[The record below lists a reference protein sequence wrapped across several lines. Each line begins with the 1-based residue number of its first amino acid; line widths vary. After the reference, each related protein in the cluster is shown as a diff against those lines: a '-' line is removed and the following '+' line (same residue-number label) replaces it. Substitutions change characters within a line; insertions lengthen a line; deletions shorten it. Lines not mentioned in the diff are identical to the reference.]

1 MNDMNRYV
9 EEWFSVSY
17 TAFADDEFDI
27 MEEELFRGFDKLTRE
42 FDRIFNANLNE
53 LEFSESYVGVKSE
66 TLGEEIDVI
75 PYSSYPVNLRP
86 NNNTRTRKA
95 RRNIKPVPVQ
105 RHNHLNSHYFNL
117 IDDDNITVPLP
128 RIAKEESDSLE
139 DIIVTDKNIKVVSQL
154 PVNNRREDIKVVA
167 YSDNSV
173 TISHLSSGGKLHY
186 RTSVIPYN
194 IDIETARSTYKNGI
208 LEITFNRK

>member
-1 MNDMNRYV
+1 MSDMDRYV

-17 TAFADDEFDI
+17 TAFAHDEFDI
-27 MEEELFRGFDKLTRE
+27 MEEELFGGFDKLTRE

-86 NNNTRTRKA
+86 NNNTRARKTRRK
-95 RRNIKPVPVQ
+95 IKSVPVQ
-105 RHNHLNSHYFNL
+105 RHNHLNSHYYNL

-128 RIAKEESDSLE
+128 RMKKEESDSLE
-139 DIIVTDKNIKVVSQL
+139 DIIVTDKKIKV
-154 PVNNRREDIKVVA
+154 
-167 YSDNSV
+167 
-173 TISHLSSGGKLHY
+173 
-186 RTSVIPYN
+186 
-194 IDIETARSTYKNGI
+194 
-208 LEITFNRK
+208 

>member
-1 MNDMNRYV
+1 MNDMNRYA

-27 MEEELFRGFDKLTRE
+27 MEEELFREFDKLTRE
-42 FDRIFNANLNE
+42 FDRIFNASLNE
-53 LEFSESYVGVKSE
+53 LEFSESYVGVKSD

-86 NNNTRTRKA
+86 NNNIKARKT
-95 RRNIKPVPVQ
+95 RRNIKPVAVQ
-105 RHNHLNSHYFNL
+105 RHNHLNSHNYNL
-117 IDDDNITVPLP
+117 IDDDNISVPLP
-128 RIAKEESDSLE
+128 RIEKEESDSLE

-154 PVNNRREDIKVVA
+154 PVNNRRKDIKVVA
-167 YSDNSV
+167 YNDNSV
-173 TISHLSSGGKLHY
+173 TISHLSTGGKRHY

>member
-17 TAFADDEFDI
+17 TEFADDEFDI

-86 NNNTRTRKA
+86 NNTRARKT

-105 RHNHLNSHYFNL
+105 RHNHLNSHYYNL
-117 IDDDNITVPLP
+117 TDDDNITLPLP
-128 RIAKEESDSLE
+128 RIKKEESDSLE

-154 PVNNRREDIKVVA
+154 PVNNRREDVKVVA

-173 TISHLSSGGKLHY
+173 TISHLSPGGKRHY
-186 RTSVIPYN
+186 RSSVIPYN

>member
-1 MNDMNRYV
+1 MSDMDRYV

-17 TAFADDEFDI
+17 TACADDEFDI

-66 TLGEEIDVI
+66 TF
-75 PYSSYPVNLRP
+75 SYPVNLRP
-86 NNNTRTRKA
+86 NNNTRARKTR
-95 RRNIKPVPVQ
+95 RDIKPVPVQ
-105 RHNHLNSHYFNL
+105 RHNHLNSHYYNL
-117 IDDDNITVPLP
+117 TDDDNITVPLP
-128 RIAKEESDSLE
+128 RIKKEESDSSE

-154 PVNNRREDIKVVA
+154 PGNNRREDIKVIA

-173 TISHLSSGGKLHY
+173 TISHLSPGGKRHY
-186 RTSVIPYN
+186 RTSVIP
-194 IDIETARSTYKNGI
+194 
-208 LEITFNRK
+208 

>member
-173 TISHLSSGGKLHY
+173 TISHLSSGGKRHY

-194 IDIETARSTYKNGI
+194 IDIETAISTYKNGI

>member
-17 TAFADDEFDI
+17 TEFADDEFDI

-86 NNNTRTRKA
+86 NNTRARKT

-105 RHNHLNSHYFNL
+105 RHNHLNSHNYNL
-117 IDDDNITVPLP
+117 VDDDNISVPLP
-128 RIAKEESDSLE
+128 RIEKEESDSLE

-154 PVNNRREDIKVVA
+154 PVNNRREDVKVVA

-173 TISHLSSGGKLHY
+173 TISHLSPGGKRHY
-186 RTSVIPYN
+186 RSSVIPYN

-208 LEITFNRK
+208 LEITFNKK

>member
-1 MNDMNRYV
+1 MDRYV

-17 TAFADDEFDI
+17 TAFAHDEFDI
-27 MEEELFRGFDKLTRE
+27 MEEELFGGFDKLTRE

-86 NNNTRTRKA
+86 NNNTRARKT

-105 RHNHLNSHYFNL
+105 RHNHLNSHYYNL

-128 RIAKEESDSLE
+128 RIKKEESDSSE

-154 PVNNRREDIKVVA
+154 PGNNRREDIKVIA

-173 TISHLSSGGKLHY
+173 TISHLSPGGKRHY
-186 RTSVIPYN
+186 RTLVIPYN

>member
-17 TAFADDEFDI
+17 TTLADDEFDI

-105 RHNHLNSHYFNL
+105 RHNHLNSHYYNL

-128 RIAKEESDSLE
+128 RIEKEESDSLE

-154 PVNNRREDIKVVA
+154 PLNNRREDIKVVA

-173 TISHLSSGGKLHY
+173 TISYLSSGGKRHY
-186 RTSVIPYN
+186 RSSVIPYN

>member
-86 NNNTRTRKA
+86 NNNTRTRKT

-173 TISHLSSGGKLHY
+173 TISHLSSRGKRHY